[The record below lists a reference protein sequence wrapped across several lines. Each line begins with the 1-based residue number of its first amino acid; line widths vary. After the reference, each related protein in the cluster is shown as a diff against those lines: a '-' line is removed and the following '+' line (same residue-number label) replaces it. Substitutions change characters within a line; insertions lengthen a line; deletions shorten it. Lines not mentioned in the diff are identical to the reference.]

1 MDNYDVTSQLMHFDG
16 LLNAREL
23 GGMPLKNGKVFP
35 RNAVIRSDSPSD
47 LTKEQCDNLK
57 AAGITCVID
66 LRSEAEVRH
75 YGNPFRE
82 YEGVDFYNIPLF
94 IGDPDNENDPT
105 INFLRTHLLGDFYV
119 LILQQLG
126 DRICRILKIISD
138 NEGITMYHCAH
149 GKDRTGIISAI
160 LYLLAGASREN
171 IIRNYECSYTF
182 MKPILDP
189 LIATQEPGLKHI
201 LGSDAEN
208 MVIFLDYIEKKYG
221 GDIKVYLKEQGM
233 SDEDLDKLIRR
244 IS

>member
-1 MDNYDVTSQLMHFDG
+1 
-16 LLNAREL
+16 
-23 GGMPLKNGKVFP
+23 
-35 RNAVIRSDSPSD
+35 
-47 LTKEQCDNLK
+47 
-57 AAGITCVID
+57 
-66 LRSEAEVRH
+66 
-75 YGNPFRE
+75 
-82 YEGVDFYNIPLF
+82 
-94 IGDPDNENDPT
+94 
-105 INFLRTHLLGDFYV
+105 
-119 LILQQLG
+119 
-126 DRICRILKIISD
+126 
-138 NEGITMYHCAH
+138 MYHCAH

-208 MVIFLDYIEKKYG
+208 MVIFLDYIEKNYG